1 MCLICVSQACLDIR
15 SLQVMLSH
23 DGCWPGQAIKGTF
36 NVPDSIETAKV
47 FFKEKKLQFLVQCG
61 YNFLNNND

>member
-36 NVPDSIETAKV
+36 NVPDSIETAEV
-47 FFKEKKLQFLVQCG
+47 FFKEKEVTISCPVWL
-61 YNFLNNND
+61 